1 MPKSHITPGKLVAT
15 GSIESKLHYGPY
27 LRDWWIF
34 SKEKTQ
40 ENQLYYPIPL
50 RLGLEVIIQLN
61 NNPFIVRVVCNV
73 HSPLQ
78 PGYICEGKGKSSGIN
93 TSATAAITSVYQL
106 VFGSKT
112 KCAGLSYLGLDQPE
126 TAQKLL
132 EGVIFRPFIIELENI
147 TVFVG
152 CLGKI
157 TKNTNQ
163 SSHNYHNY
171 SSSLFYKYKK
181 TQSVFHQH
189 IDKDLFLIKIYQN
202 SQIVAE
208 YKDISSNAVW
218 NKTGILTSISGDTL
232 FAINH
237 PITLDIINQ
246 AHQEIYQLPK
256 CTLANWNNEMI
267 MEKLYEL
274 HLKRNIRRSIEWRQ
288 IFQSWKQQKSN
299 IIELY
304 THLNNIYDLDYKFPE
319 RELRAWYTILHATGC
334 TNITPYNKDVSH
346 YEFWTNASDPEKDR
360 ETIIK
365 LYTDGLLNI
374 TSPTRIFW
382 NCFRNSYNVNPKGI
396 NGKTR
401 ILSIIGE
408 SFMYKELVEELK
420 ISPNTVNA
428 ARKYSR
434 INGPGCPALK
444 KPVIV
449 HSKMPEI
456 KEKEFQLFFAD
467 KANVNMSSYKIDAKT
482 QLPVLYLKD
491 QKSALW
497 KKFST
502 IYSDG
507 MKRTSFMSRLQNS
520 RFKYREDLGGLCI
533 TCNDY
538 GYQPFENLI
547 ELVTKNF
554 STSCFESVFMTIN
567 PKPLWIK
574 IISDNGGHYHNSELM
589 TIISHWYDWYNVEV
603 RGWIFLEP
611 GEAKTT
617 VDSHHA
623 TIAHAIKRYIRI
635 GCDLTEGENIETAL
649 QDLSGTS
656 VSHIEPNRDME
667 TLDQTNSRNN
677 QKSKTIHGISKW
689 FEWNWPVTGQF
700 AGYIRARSLPH
711 IGKWIDFSPA
721 QISVT
726 NRPSPIVSEPTKS
739 NTPWTIPDP
748 KKKDLELS
756 MNDVMSETNKRENE
770 IGLVNN
776 KLVSNSELDAIR
788 NNKFPLKKGWALKE
802 NLKLGNKGGGK
813 RITKKV
819 VQYLQGFFLAGNLR
833 AADRYS
839 PENMHASLKEL
850 AAEGELTL
858 EDIPTVKTIKG
869 WIGRYSASFKKEA
882 SERALVESNKE
893 NISIEGNS
901 DSRKRQKTD

>member
-78 PGYICEGKGKSSGIN
+78 PGYIFEGKGKSSGIN

-319 RELRAWYTILHATGC
+319 RELRAWYTMLHATGC

-408 SFMYKELVEELK
+408 SF
-420 ISPNTVNA
+420 I
-428 ARKYSR
+428 

-449 HSKMPEI
+449 RSKMPEI

-497 KKFST
+497 EKFST

-554 STSCFESVFMTIN
+554 SSKIQKDQLIHKLECLRRHLKRNYEKELLVNENGTTDHVDCINHCLLFAFGECTQHHFSRCQECDKFFNLFDDLINQFDTIHHSKLMEYQEQLTCYLAHQTRKAYLNAQFNSTLCELDKNGAIIVVDYKMRILPATARETKSEFFGKRGWTLHTTLIFQKDKNNYEKLDVQAYDHWSSDTKQDVWFTASCFESVFMTIN

-649 QDLSGTS
+649 QDLSGTL

-667 TLDQTNSRNN
+667 TLDQTNSR
-677 QKSKTIHGISKW
+677 
-689 FEWNWPVTGQF
+689 
-700 AGYIRARSLPH
+700 Y
-711 IGKWIDFSPA
+711 
-721 QISVT
+721 
-726 NRPSPIVSEPTKS
+726 
-739 NTPWTIPDP
+739 
-748 KKKDLELS
+748 
-756 MNDVMSETNKRENE
+756 
-770 IGLVNN
+770 
-776 KLVSNSELDAIR
+776 
-788 NNKFPLKKGWALKE
+788 
-802 NLKLGNKGGGK
+802 NL
-813 RITKKV
+813 
-819 VQYLQGFFLAGNLR
+819 F
-833 AADRYS
+833 
-839 PENMHASLKEL
+839 
-850 AAEGELTL
+850 
-858 EDIPTVKTIKG
+858 
-869 WIGRYSASFKKEA
+869 
-882 SERALVESNKE
+882 
-893 NISIEGNS
+893 
-901 DSRKRQKTD
+901 